1 MRISTQ
7 QAFLNSVSN
16 MQSSQT
22 KLVDLQN
29 QISTGKKLSKPSD
42 DPVAAAQ
49 IVKLNRELAQ
59 TEKFQDNIDVT
70 QRRLELE
77 ETVLDSINNAT
88 VRMRELTIQAGSSTL
103 NDADRKAIAA
113 ELRGLADYAAGLMN
127 TRDAQGEYLFAG
139 SKGFTQPYVKDA
151 EGQYS
156 YTGDDGQRMIQV
168 APELLVPSNDSG
180 LYLFEAASE
189 SISLT
194 PTPESSANVTAIE
207 VVDEQVFSEFSKG
220 KGDLSLQVQLK
231 ADGSARTYQYQILGS
246 DGQPLALD
254 EKGSLALD
262 LPEIFED
269 GGERVSVH
277 GLEFTVQEPDED
289 QLSVE
294 FEQSGLKGLSV
305 AAPIAANQFFQQYGE
320 VELTFDGAGAFT
332 LANSK
337 GNTITIDNQSYTD
350 GEDLILGGFRL
361 EVDSPEAEDSVTLAM
376 PLPAFSP
383 ITNVEVSSLA
393 LMYDTPVSGGTVRI
407 VGDQAPAGYDFAA
420 NGSETLSLTVDGVI
434 HVLTI
439 DEAVTDLDSAK
450 AELED
455 ALSDAGVAGVVV
467 GDNGTAIT
475 LASATTGLGSNIEVS
490 GFGPNIGVAFG
501 LNDGQRDQ
509 YYTASNVQITA
520 SGAPGTHNFSGAAET
535 FDLTV
540 DGQTHTLT
548 IDAPITDLASA
559 QMELANALSD
569 AGVSGVV
576 VGASGG
582 VLTLA
587 SATAQSGSEI
597 KVSNFGANIATAF
610 NFSDGQSD
618 QFDNAIA
625 FANSNGGE
633 LKVTYDQAAKAYYV
647 DAPGLRVDGTPVSEI
662 GINLTWDT
670 ASPPGDGDSLYLKLP
685 PYSESNLKV
694 ETNKQNVLDVAL
706 ELAAVLAV
714 PANSPEQRAVLSAQ
728 VDSTLNKLEAVASR
742 NIEARTTI
750 GARLNSLE
758 NTLSTNADF
767 KLFTQSALSSLEDV
781 DFAEAVSELQLE
793 EAILQ
798 AAQASFVRVSELSL
812 FNFIR

>member
-16 MQSSQT
+16 MQNSQS
-22 KLVDLQN
+22 KLADLQN

-59 TEKFQDNIDVT
+59 TEKFQDNIEVT

-77 ETVLDSINNAT
+77 ETVLDSINTAT
-88 VRMRELTIQAGSSTL
+88 VRMRELTIQAGNSTL

-127 TRDAQGEYLFAG
+127 TRDSQGEYLFSG

-189 SISLT
+189 SILVT

-207 VVDEQVFSEFSKG
+207 VVDQDVFADFAKG

-231 ADGSARTYQYQILGS
+231 ADDSARTYQYQILDS

-254 EKGSLALD
+254 EQGALTLD
-262 LPEIFED
+262 LPEIGD
-269 GGERVSVH
+269 GERVSVH
-277 GLEFTVQEPDED
+277 GLEFTVNVPDEE
-289 QLSVE
+289 LLTVE
-294 FEQSGLKGLSV
+294 FEQSGLRGLSV

-332 LANSK
+332 LTNSEGK
-337 GNTITIDNQSYTD
+337 TITVEDQTYVE

-361 EVDSPEAEDSVTLAM
+361 EVDSPEAGDSVTLAM

-383 ITNVEVSSLA
+383 ITNVDVSNLD
-393 LMYDTPVSGGTVRI
+393 LMYDTSVSGGTVRI
-407 VGDQAPAGYDFAA
+407 VGDQPPAGYDFAA
-420 NGSETLSLTVDGVI
+420 NGAETFSLTVDGVT
-434 HVLTI
+434 HMLTI
-439 DEAVTDLDSAK
+439 DDAVTDLESAK

-455 ALSDAGVAGVVV
+455 ALSDAGVTGVVV
-467 GDNGTAIT
+467 GDDGSAIT
-475 LASATTGLGSNIEVS
+475 LASATAAPGSDIEVF
-490 GFGPNIGVAFG
+490 GFDTNIGAAFG
-501 LNDGQRDQ
+501 LTDGQRDR
-509 YYTASNVQITA
+509 YYTSSAIQITA
-520 SGAPGTHNFSGAAET
+520 AAAPNAHDFSGTNAET

-540 DGQTHTLT
+540 DGETYTLT
-548 IDAPITDLASA
+548 IDAPITDLESA
-559 QMELANALSD
+559 QDELANALSE
-569 AGVSGVV
+569 AGVTGVV
-576 VGASGG
+576 VGESGG
-582 VLTLA
+582 ALTLA
-587 SATAQSGSEI
+587 SATAQAGSEI
-597 KVSNFGANIATAF
+597 GVSNLGDNIATAF
-610 NFSDGQSD
+610 SFSEGQND
-618 QFDNAIA
+618 QFHNAITDVIT
-625 FANSNGGE
+625 NGGE
-633 LKVTYDQAAKAYYV
+633 LKVTYDQLAGAYYV

-662 GINLTWDT
+662 GVNLSWD
-670 ASPPGDGDSLYLKLP
+670 AANPPSDGESLYLKLP

-706 ELAAVLAV
+706 ELAAVLEV
-714 PANSPEQRAVLSAQ
+714 PADSPEQREILTDQIA
-728 VDSTLNKLEAVASR
+728 STLNKLEAVASR